1 MGPPISWIPLR
12 MNVREGLAIT
22 VRTAAYMALAH
33 AAGCARVNSQAD
45 FSKTQQ
51 ALLDRTGVQAVYDP
65 QADELVAE
73 KVSTLIHDG
82 VTIEEAVQIALLNH
96 RGFQS
101 LFHVIGASRA
111 DVVQSG
117 LMRNPALSFS
127 VRFPEAGGRSDIN
140 LGFAQE
146 IVDLWQIPVRKK
158 IAEAELEQTIS
169 AVLQRGIEL
178 AAEVQTNACRLL
190 GLRMAEQIAT
200 ENFDLAEQSLRVAQ
214 ARLDAGDVGP
224 IDVNLVRSHVY
235 EIQQSIIVVRRDRRS
250 AEVELARSMGMVR
263 WPTAWEL
270 VGSLT
275 DGLNPPTAADT
286 LLTYAFD
293 ERFDVRRAKQLV
305 DAAEG
310 QLEREWLEILPSLQ
324 LGIQGERND
333 RRALPGRNVL
343 GDTARASVA
352 AGAPT
357 APTIESRGQRN
368 LIRRQFIDTLLGPSV
383 QVTLP
388 IWDQNQAQIEKS
400 RRLVLQ
406 RRKELEDLQEATGL
420 EVQLAWIA
428 ATAASEL
435 VTFFRDKALPQAAS
449 NLETVRQQ
457 YQVGEQSVIILIE
470 AQEFLIQQRRHFVD
484 AQRDLAVAMAG
495 LQRAVGGKLPAP
507 ATTQPAQ
514 TTQQEH
520 SDAN

>member
-1 MGPPISWIPLR
+1 MEVNKGIANTICAAAWI
-12 MNVREGLAIT
+12 
-22 VRTAAYMALAH
+22 ALAH
-33 AAGCARVNSQAD
+33 AAGCARVDPQAD

-51 ALLDRTGVQAVYDP
+51 ALFDRTGVQAIYDP
-65 QADELVAE
+65 QADELVTE
-73 KVSTLIHDG
+73 KVSTLIHNG
-82 VTIEEAVQIALLNH
+82 VTMEEAVQIALLNH

-117 LMRNPALSFS
+117 LLRNPALSFS

-140 LGFAQE
+140 LGLAQE
-146 IVDLWQIPVRKK
+146 IVDLWQIPVRKR

-178 AAEVQTNACRLL
+178 AADVQTNAYRLL
-190 GLRMAEQIAT
+190 GLRMAEQISA
-200 ENFDLAEQSLRVAQ
+200 ENLDLAEQSLRVAQ

-250 AEVELARSMGMVR
+250 AEVALARSMGMVR

-270 VGSLT
+270 VGSLS
-275 DGLNPPTAADT
+275 DDHNPPSNADT
-286 LLTYAFD
+286 LLAYAYD
-293 ERFDVRRAKQLV
+293 ERFDVRRARQLV

-310 QLEREWLEILPSLQ
+310 QLEREWFEIFPSLQ

-333 RRALPGRNVL
+333 RRALPGRKVL
-343 GDTARASVA
+343 ADTARASVA

-368 LIRRQFIDTLLGPSV
+368 LIRRQFIDTLLGPSI

-406 RRKELEDLQEATGL
+406 RRKELEDLHEATGL
-420 EVQLAWIA
+420 EVQQAWIA
-428 ATAASEL
+428 ASAASEL
-435 VTFFRDKALPQAAS
+435 VSFFRDKALPQATS

-457 YQVGEQSVIILIE
+457 YQVGDQSVIILIE
-470 AQEFLIQQRRHFVD
+470 AQEFLIQQRRQFVD
-484 AQRDLAVAMAG
+484 AQRDLAVAMAA
-495 LQRAVGGKLPAP
+495 LKRAVGGRLPHP
-507 ATTQPAQ
+507 TTSQPAQ
-514 TTQQEH
+514 GSTEV
-520 SDAN
+520 SNDVN